1 MNESVVPFPTPDEER
16 ARRLKAEVERL
27 AKQSTVE
34 WMYYVA
40 LPGYAEKYGVDGA
53 TLRQMIEV
61 VVKENEK
68 KAREDRGE
76 LRRREDRAE
85 KKRTADKREDERR
98 ADRKERDDR
107 RTRREQE
114 RDRKEAERERKEA
127 ERLEREQEVKRVK
140 REAAF
145 AEIAELPKLTHE
157 ARLKEA
163 AKRLGEDF
171 EFLVEEFEVYFAA
184 RTIPEDLDPW
194 PEPVD
199 TAELLAAIEAKFR
212 RYVITSDAIFT
223 ASVLYV
229 PFTYVIEVA
238 THAPKML
245 YTFPTRNA
253 GKSTILHVGRWMVQ
267 RPYAAIDVT
276 GPVLFRIID
285 HLKPVMVLDEADTL
299 FQRRNVVATV
309 VNESW
314 TNTGSKVPRSKS
326 GGKGYDEYDIYST
339 QMISMR
345 GLKVPD
351 MTLSRCIIGKI
362 WPKLES
368 EVVEDFG
375 YCDDDEFKVIRR
387 KLIRLAVDNAV
398 ILRAANPDFPA
409 GFVNR
414 VRLNWKMLLAIAD
427 LAGGKWV
434 KRARDAALE
443 LEAGRDEPD
452 EAIRLFQ
459 GLLDVWGD
467 TTKIKRASSDICAA
481 LKAHPSGEWANFRG
495 KGPIGTHQLAALLR
509 DFDIRPIHNLH
520 VTGRANDNSGG
531 YRRDQFKNAWA
542 RLLQKPSRDSLTR
555 SPGRSHKPRRRRK
568 RK

>member
-53 TLRQMIEV
+53 TLRQLIEV

-184 RTIPEDLDPW
+184 RTIPEDL
-194 PEPVD
+194 
-199 TAELLAAIEAKFR
+199 
-212 RYVITSDAIFT
+212 
-223 ASVLYV
+223 
-229 PFTYVIEVA
+229 
-238 THAPKML
+238 
-245 YTFPTRNA
+245 
-253 GKSTILHVGRWMVQ
+253 
-267 RPYAAIDVT
+267 
-276 GPVLFRIID
+276 
-285 HLKPVMVLDEADTL
+285 
-299 FQRRNVVATV
+299 
-309 VNESW
+309 
-314 TNTGSKVPRSKS
+314 
-326 GGKGYDEYDIYST
+326 
-339 QMISMR
+339 
-345 GLKVPD
+345 
-351 MTLSRCIIGKI
+351 
-362 WPKLES
+362 
-368 EVVEDFG
+368 
-375 YCDDDEFKVIRR
+375 
-387 KLIRLAVDNAV
+387 
-398 ILRAANPDFPA
+398 
-409 GFVNR
+409 
-414 VRLNWKMLLAIAD
+414 
-427 LAGGKWV
+427 
-434 KRARDAALE
+434 
-443 LEAGRDEPD
+443 
-452 EAIRLFQ
+452 
-459 GLLDVWGD
+459 
-467 TTKIKRASSDICAA
+467 
-481 LKAHPSGEWANFRG
+481 
-495 KGPIGTHQLAALLR
+495 
-509 DFDIRPIHNLH
+509 
-520 VTGRANDNSGG
+520 
-531 YRRDQFKNAWA
+531 
-542 RLLQKPSRDSLTR
+542 
-555 SPGRSHKPRRRRK
+555 
-568 RK
+568 